1 MSKSESSK
9 EETKQ
14 KEKDYP
20 LRVAFIHPDLGISR
34 AEQLTYYF
42 KPHNYLTV
50 YTL

>member
-34 AEQLTYYF
+34 AEQLTYY
-42 KPHNYLTV
+42 LD
-50 YTL
+50 